1 MISLHHIVWFDS
13 LQMDSGLKDSNKHP
27 GAFQTRPETVTG
39 SLSLHFIRIGNHKA
53 TQILEKKKIQSSSPD
68 ERNSMHIQG
77 GEKLLAGHLKKKLS
91 QNLLLPENKCLKSS
105 FKYYRPEMIHNPS
118 LTFFSRIMQMVPPN
132 FK

>member
-1 MISLHHIVWFDS
+1 MRGIACTY
-13 LQMDSGLKDSNKHP
+13 K
-27 GAFQTRPETVTG
+27 E
-39 SLSLHFIRIGNHKA
+39 
-53 TQILEKKKIQSSSPD
+53 
-68 ERNSMHIQG
+68 ERNCW
-77 GEKLLAGHLKKKLS
+77 LAILKEKLS